1 MSPQRRRPALLGALA
16 ALAAGV
22 VVATLLSAH
31 SGPPHRDR
39 GALSRAVH
47 NAQTHT
53 GSPRDR
59 IATDSSH
66 QAVVKSD
73 SVTWYDATG
82 RRYRTDVTSS
92 FEVTQLFDGSHFEN
106 WKEDSGGSSVLLRD
120 LLPMLIFGVVAFFLI
135 RMVRGGSLMGGLGK
149 SRARSHAAA
158 ETTGVTFADVAG
170 ADEAVLELSEIVTVL
185 RDPGRYERIGARVP
199 RGVLL
204 VGPPGTGKTLLARAV
219 AGEANVP
226 FFSISGSEFV
236 EMFVGV
242 GAARVRDLFREA
254 RKVGPAIVFIDEI
267 DAVGRSR
274 GSGSHQSNDEREQTL
289 NQLLVEMDGFDG
301 GAPVIVIAATN
312 RPDVLDPALLRP
324 GRFDRRVIVDT
335 PDITGRVA
343 ILGVHARGKPFAEGV
358 DLRVIARQTPGLS
371 GAELA
376 NVVNEAALL
385 TARRER
391 VTISMAELEEA
402 CLRVQAG
409 PERANS
415 LLSEAE
421 KEIVAYH
428 EMGHALV
435 GVTLQHSDPVH
446 RISIVSRGRAL
457 GWTMQLPERD
467 RVLMSRAQLTDQLAG
482 LLGGRMAEEL
492 VFGDDLITTGAADD
506 IERASKMAH
515 RMVTEMGMS
524 PLGPR
529 AFFAADPGSPRAYS
543 EDVAAAVDAEVDRL
557 LAEAERR
564 ARQVLNDRRA
574 ALNALAARLV
584 EVETMDAAEMREVLE
599 RFPAPTV
606 PLVTIHPR
614 HDQGWGRPAVNRP
627 PAQQPQPRSE
637 PMRLPE
643 RNRSGGTP
651 LVPLRPGVV
660 RRTTAAFVRFAFG
673 ARARG

>member
-1 MSPQRRRPALLGALA
+1 MSPQRRRPAIAGAVLAVVALLAAILLGAHGL
-16 ALAAGV
+16 
-22 VVATLLSAH
+22 
-31 SGPPHRDR
+31 PHRDR
-39 GALSRAVH
+39 GDLSRAVH
-47 NAQTHT
+47 NAQAHT
-53 GSPRDR
+53 GSLRDR
-59 IATDSSH
+59 IATDGRHPAVISS
-66 QAVVKSD
+66 D
-73 SVTWYDATG
+73 NVTWYDAAG
-82 RRYRTDVTSS
+82 GHYQTDVTSTY
-92 FEVTQLFDGSHFEN
+92 EVTQLFDASHFEN
-106 WKEDSGGSSVLLRD
+106 FKEDSGGGSVLMRD
-120 LLPMLIFGVVAFFLI
+120 LLPMVVFGVVAFFLI
-135 RMVRGGSLMGGLGK
+135 RMVRGGALMGGLGK
-149 SRARSHAAA
+149 SKARSHAAGQ
-158 ETTGVTFADVAG
+158 TTGVTFADVAG

-185 RDPGRYERIGARVP
+185 RDPARYERIGARVP

-242 GAARVRDLFREA
+242 GAARVRDLFTAA

-324 GRFDRRVIVDT
+324 GRFDRRVVVDT

-343 ILGVHARGKPFAEGV
+343 ILGVHARGKPLAGGV

-376 NVVNEAALL
+376 NVLNEAALL
-385 TARRER
+385 AARREQ
-391 VTISMAELEEA
+391 VQISMAELEEA

-415 LLSEAE
+415 LLSETE
-421 KEIVAYH
+421 KVVVAYH

-467 RVLMSRAQLTDQLAG
+467 RVLLSRAQLTDQLAG
-482 LLGGRMAEEL
+482 LLGGRIAEEL

-506 IERASKMAH
+506 IERASRMAL

-529 AFFAADPGSPRAYS
+529 AFLSAEPGSPRTYS

-564 ARQVLNDRRA
+564 ARQVLQDRRP
-574 ALNALAARLV
+574 ALNALAAKLL
-584 EVETMDAAEMREVLE
+584 EVETMDAAELHQVLAQ
-599 RFPAPTV
+599 FPAPTV

-614 HDQGWGRPAVNRP
+614 HDQAWGGAAERVTAHL
-627 PAQQPQPRSE
+627 QPRPE
-637 PMRLPE
+637 PSRLPE
-643 RNRSGGTP
+643 PSRRGGAP
-651 LVPLRPGVV
+651 LVPLRRPGMV
-660 RRTTAAFVRFAFG
+660 RRTTAAFIRVALG
-673 ARARG
+673 AKARG